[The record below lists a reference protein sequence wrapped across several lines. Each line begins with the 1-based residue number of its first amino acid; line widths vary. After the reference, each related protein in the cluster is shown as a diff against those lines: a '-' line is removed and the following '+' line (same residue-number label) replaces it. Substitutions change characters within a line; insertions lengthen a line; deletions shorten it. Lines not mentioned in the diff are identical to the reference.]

1 MKLRMCKHFTII
13 VLSAF
18 LFFSCGKKINPT
30 TANDIPEVMVKPFPK
45 SKVTEDSFP
54 FSWFGTW
61 EGKLD
66 IYNAKGLSQSIPMSL
81 EMGPTDTTGFYKWH
95 IIYGSDREKGLRPY
109 YLKTIDAAKGIYQN
123 DEMNSIKM
131 ESYLLGGKLF
141 CTFSVE
147 GNLLTSMQEKVG
159 DTMHWEII
167 FGKEK
172 EVSITGNQVVKGD
185 TISTVKTMPV
195 IISQRAVLK
204 KKTK

>member
-1 MKLRMCKHFTII
+1 MKFTMYKRLII
-13 VLSAF
+13 IALSASF
-18 LFFSCGKKINPT
+18 FFSCGKKINPT

-45 SKVTEDSFP
+45 SKVTKDSFP

-61 EGKLD
+61 EGTLD
-66 IYNAKGLSQSIPMSL
+66 IYNSKGLSQSIPMSL
-81 EMGPTDTTGFYKWH
+81 EMGPTDTIGLYKWH

-131 ESYLLGGKLF
+131 EAYLLGGKLF

-159 DTMHWEII
+159 DTMHWEIV

-172 EVSITGNQVVKGD
+172 EISITGNQVVKGD

-204 KKTK
+204 RK